1 MEVLSDLM
9 FSKDFDGKIEYIQL
23 IHSDLLN
30 VEKNAKMAFDKKE
43 LKEYMSELVEEEKL
57 LEAFKL
63 RTFIL
68 RARFKHHAAMILYY
82 TYFNKQNDLEK
93 EIEDFKSFG
102 SEMTKFYEGL
112 EMENKSKIKL
122 EFDKNGESQIHLAAK
137 NGHAIS
143 VEFYV
148 RIFGEKANPERK
160 KIRWLRGGTEEL
172 KKLTYLT
179 PMHEA
184 LDNGYLDVFGT
195 LAKKSASE
203 YLKKFLMNYEI
214 KVWSFVPFQH
224 GETKLNKTGIQQC

>member
-1 MEVLSDLM
+1 M

-57 LEAFKL
+57 LKAFKL

-112 EMENKSKIKL
+112 EMENKSKVML
-122 EFDKNGESQIHLAAK
+122 
-137 NGHAIS
+137 
-143 VEFYV
+143 
-148 RIFGEKANPERK
+148 
-160 KIRWLRGGTEEL
+160 
-172 KKLTYLT
+172 
-179 PMHEA
+179 
-184 LDNGYLDVFGT
+184 
-195 LAKKSASE
+195 
-203 YLKKFLMNYEI
+203 
-214 KVWSFVPFQH
+214 
-224 GETKLNKTGIQQC
+224 